1 MNDIE
6 LQRLERC
13 KKCSKSTE
21 ADDFQ
26 GEMELYC
33 PLHGYPC
40 DMIIQC
46 SYVSENN
53 TRNLTDEETDIYNS
67 WLEAEAETIDEISL
81 L

>member
-1 MNDIE
+1 MTDAE

-26 GEMELYC
+26 GGTELYC

-40 DMIIQC
+40 DMIMQC
-46 SYVSENN
+46 GYILDNN
-53 TRNLTDEETDIYNS
+53 IRNLTDEETDIYNS
-67 WLEAEAETIDEISL
+67 SLEAEAKMIDGISL

>member
-26 GEMELYC
+26 WGREQNYIAC
-33 PLHGYPC
+33 
-40 DMIIQC
+40 
-46 SYVSENN
+46 
-53 TRNLTDEETDIYNS
+53 
-67 WLEAEAETIDEISL
+67 
-81 L
+81 

>member
-1 MNDIE
+1 MTDSE

-21 ADDFQ
+21 TDDFF
-26 GEMELYC
+26 GGTELYC

-46 SYVSENN
+46 LDNPDDNRYE
-53 TRNLTDEETDIYNS
+53 
-67 WLEAEAETIDEISL
+67 
-81 L
+81 